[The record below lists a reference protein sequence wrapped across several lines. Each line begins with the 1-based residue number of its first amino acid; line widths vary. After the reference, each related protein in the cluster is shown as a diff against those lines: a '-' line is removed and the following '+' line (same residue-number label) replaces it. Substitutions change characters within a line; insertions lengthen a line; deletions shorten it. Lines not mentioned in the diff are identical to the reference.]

1 MSTLLV
7 MTLQLEIKPQL
18 TQKLLEL
25 AQARGVSLEQFVA
38 EDLESRFLLPNG
50 LVFKSLGIGESDL
63 SGEDSED
70 WLRQNWHKA

>member
-1 MSTLLV
+1 

-25 AQARGVSLEQFVA
+25 AEARGLSLEEFVA
-38 EDLESRFLLPNG
+38 QDLESRFLLPNG

-63 SGEDSED
+63 LGEDSED
-70 WLRQNWHKA
+70 WLRQNWHNA